1 MTGHLVLSTVHT
13 NSAAGAVSRFMG
25 LGVERSML
33 ANSLECSIGQ
43 RLVRKICPHCEKEE
57 VILEPEKLEEVKK
70 ILSEIKTKNFHMPE
84 EIKFYRGKGCDKC
97 KNIGY
102 KGRLGL
108 YEILTITPEIQK
120 MIIDKDVSDYEIE
133 KVAIEN
139 GMTTVLQ
146 DGILKA
152 LIGLTTIDEVL
163 RSAK

>member
-1 MTGHLVLSTVHT
+1 
-13 NSAAGAVSRFMG
+13 
-25 LGVERSML
+25 
-33 ANSLECSIGQ
+33 
-43 RLVRKICPHCEKEE
+43 
-57 VILEPEKLEEVKK
+57 
-70 ILSEIKTKNFHMPE
+70 
-84 EIKFYRGKGCDKC
+84 
-97 KNIGY
+97 
-102 KGRLGL
+102 
-108 YEILTITPEIQK
+108 